1 MKKSILASLCICLSL
16 GAFAQE
22 LKTKANWFNLD
33 YEKDGVRGMS
43 VEKAYDELLKGR
55 ISKTVIVGVVDSGV
69 DIEHEDLKGKIWVN
83 ENEIPNNGKDDDNN
97 GFVDDI
103 NGWDFIGGADGTDVE
118 QEQLESARLYVKY
131 SELFGE
137 NPKKRL
143 LRKYKEEYNT
153 FQKIKK
159 EIDESKKEAEQY
171 LPMYETM
178 KENLSITE
186 QILGDVLGSETFSR
200 EQVQAIDDSKVD
212 LRVRQSKQYWLRM
225 EEMGAGSVELQEG
238 IDHFKEQLN
247 FNYNT
252 EFNPRAVV
260 GDNPDKL
267 EYGKYGNNEVKG
279 PRALHGTHVSGII
292 AANRDN
298 DLGVKGVANDV
309 KIMVV
314 RTVPGGDERDKDV
327 ANAIRYAVDNGA
339 KIINMS
345 FGKPYSPEKG
355 WVDDAIKYAE
365 SKDVLLISAAGN
377 DNANVDVVTHYPTK
391 YYKSGGEAKNWI
403 GVGASSYE
411 DGLKMVADF
420 SNYGKKSVD
429 VFAPGVAIYSTE
441 PGSKYGE
448 KQGTSM
454 AAPAVTGVAALL
466 KSYFPTLTAV
476 QLKEI
481 ILQSS
486 IKLKDEEVILPGGEK
501 EGRFGSLS
509 GTGGVVNAYE
519 AVKMAIQM
527 TAEQ

>member
-1 MKKSILASLCICLSL
+1 MKGSILASLCVCLFV
-16 GAFAQE
+16 GASAQE

-33 YEKDGVRGMS
+33 YEQDGVRGMS
-43 VEKAYDELLKGR
+43 VERAYNELLKGR
-55 ISKTVIVGVVDSGV
+55 ESKTVIVGVVDSGV

-83 ENEIPNNGKDDDNN
+83 EDEIPNNGKDDDNN

-118 QEQLESARLYVKY
+118 QEQLEAARLFIKY
-131 SELFGE
+131 NELFGE
-137 NPKKRL
+137 KPKKRL

-153 FQKIKK
+153 FQKIKN
-159 EIDESKKEAEQY
+159 EIEENKKEAEQY
-171 LPMYETM
+171 LPMYETL
-178 KENLSITE
+178 KENLTISE
-186 QILGDVLGSETFSR
+186 DILAGVLGKQPYGKSEV
-200 EQVQAIDDSKVD
+200 ENIEDAKVD
-212 LRVRQSKQYWLRM
+212 LRVRQAKQYWLRM
-225 EEMGAGSVELQEG
+225 NEMGADMAGIDEG
-238 IDHFKEQLN
+238 IDHFKDQLN
-247 FNYNT
+247 YNYNT
-252 EFNPRAVV
+252 EINPRAVV
-260 GDNPDKL
+260 GDNPEKL
-267 EYGKYGNNEVKG
+267 EYGKYGNNEVRG

-292 AANRDN
+292 GANRNN

-327 ANAIRYAVDNGA
+327 ANAIRYAVENGA
-339 KIINMS
+339 KVINMS

-355 WVDDAIKYAE
+355 WVDDAIKFAE
-365 SKDVLLISAAGN
+365 DNDVLLISAAGN
-377 DNANVDVVTHYPTK
+377 DNANVDVETHYPTK
-391 YYKSGGEAKNWI
+391 YYKKGGEAKNWI

-441 PGSKYGE
+441 PDSKYGE

-466 KSYFPTLTAV
+466 KSYFPSLTAV

-486 IKLKDEEVILPGGEK
+486 IKLKDQEVIFPGGEK

-509 GTGGVVNAYE
+509 STGGLVNAYE
-519 AVKMAIQM
+519 AVKMAIEL
-527 TAEQ
+527 TTEQ